1 MFFCRHRRL
10 AFPQTEINRRT
21 GIRGVAS
28 VVCLGCARRF
38 RYDMEAMRMGEE
50 IVEERPVRRT
60 ELQEELPL

>member
-1 MFFCRHRRL
+1 MIFCRHRRL

-21 GIRGVAS
+21 GVRGATS

-50 IVEERPVRRT
+50 IREVEERPVRRT
-60 ELQEELPL
+60 EREAEA